1 MSETTHGLVTESK
14 GTVGLDLPLV
24 GVIEGWEPCLLGQTT
39 ALPTSALSA
48 PALPSLKESKSD
60 HFLPARLLWITMSSV
75 LPLVGSVNSD

>member
-1 MSETTHGLVTESK
+1 MSETTHSLVTESK

-24 GVIEGWEPCLLGQTT
+24 GVIEGWEPCVLGQTT

-60 HFLPARLLWITMSSV
+60 HFLPAPV
-75 LPLVGSVNSD
+75 CCGLPCPLSFP

>member
-39 ALPTSALSA
+39 ALLTSALSA

-60 HFLPARLLWITMSSV
+60 HLPARLLWITMSSV